1 MWLRIVDLNGP
12 ADDVRNKEGLG
23 SADVMTQ
30 VTVQGLIKPVID
42 TGIDIPYISE
52 N

>member
-12 ADDVRNKEGLG
+12 ADDVRNAEGLG
-23 SADVMTQ
+23 SADAMTQ
-30 VTVQGLIKPVID
+30 VTVQGFIKPAID
-42 TGIDIPYISE
+42 TGIDIPCIGE